1 MEGSSHLLEDVDIIR
16 DPFSEPPK
24 IINLDGVCFSITM
37 LQLLMA
43 SPSLMFTLYHH
54 NYCSSLTCFQL
65 KLNIPNN
72 INKDMRW
79 EKNIEY
85 AYLVHEVLVMMGLRA
100 RDNEQKGFTC
110 DNNVFSTGC
119 DLKRDEPPGYQNGTN
134 LLWNFYHLVTMRSNC
149 LVARMESKLSP
160 SCSLIPS
167 KIISVRNKLLE
178 HPELKHD
185 NLTLLEDNPK
195 GLWPKIVEW
204 TSTNIVYGM
213 LGMNNT
219 VD

>member
-24 IINLDGVCFSITM
+24 LINSDSVCLSIAM

-43 SPSLMFTLYHH
+43 SPSLMFKLYHH

-85 AYLVHEVLVMMGLRA
+85 AYLVHEVLMMMGLRA

-119 DLKRDEPPGYQNGTN
+119 DLKRDEQP
-134 LLWNFYHLVTMRSNC
+134 VTMRSNC
-149 LVARMESKLSP
+149 LVAGKKSKLSP
-160 SCSLIPS
+160 SCSLIPT

-178 HPELKHD
+178 HPDLKHD
-185 NLTLLEDNPK
+185 DLTLLDDNPK

-204 TSTNIVYGM
+204 TSTNI
-213 LGMNNT
+213 
-219 VD
+219 